1 MSRFNERN
9 MSKEIGEKIKKA
21 RKEKK
26 LSLAE
31 LGSMV
36 NVSPSYIYRIEKGER
51 SCVSL
56 NILKQIATALEIDF
70 GRLIEDDTIKKDTEW
85 KKVVVEIFQKTFK
98 SSLTES
104 QKLEQIKIIVESLEK
119 TREKELSQFLLTK

>member
-1 MSRFNERN
+1 MSRYAERN
-9 MSKEIGEKIKKA
+9 MSEEIGEKIKKA

-36 NVSPSYIYRIEKGER
+36 NVSTSYICRIENGDR
-51 SCVSL
+51 NCVSL
-56 NILKQIATALEIDF
+56 NILKQIAAALEIDF
-70 GRLIEDDTIKKDTEW
+70 GELIEDDTIKKDTEW
-85 KKVVVEIFQKTFK
+85 KKFVFEIFQKTFK

-119 TREKELSQFLLTK
+119 AREKDLSQFILT

>member
-1 MSRFNERN
+1 MSRYAERN
-9 MSKEIGEKIKKA
+9 MSEEIGEKIKKA

-36 NVSPSYIYRIEKGER
+36 NVSTSYICRIENGDR
-51 SCVSL
+51 NCVSL
-56 NILKQIATALEIDF
+56 NILKQIAAALEIDF
-70 GRLIEDDTIKKDTEW
+70 GELIEDDTIKKDTEW
-85 KKVVVEIFQKTFK
+85 KKFVFEIFQKTFK

-104 QKLEQIKIIVESLEK
+104 QKLEQIKIIVDSLEK
-119 TREKELSQFLLTK
+119 AREKELPQFSLT

>member
-1 MSRFNERN
+1 MSE
-9 MSKEIGEKIKKA
+9 EIGERIKKA

-36 NVSPSYIYRIEKGER
+36 NVSASYIYRIEKGER

-56 NILKQIATALEIDF
+56 NILKLLATALEIDF
-70 GRLIEDDTIKKDTEW
+70 GELIENDTIKKDIEW
-85 KKVVVEIFQKTFK
+85 KKFVVEIFQKTFK
-98 SSLTES
+98 SNLTES

-119 TREKELSQFLLTK
+119 ARGKELPQLSPT

>member
-1 MSRFNERN
+1 MSRYAERN
-9 MSKEIGEKIKKA
+9 MSEEIGEKIKKA

-36 NVSPSYIYRIEKGER
+36 NVSTSYICRIENGDR
-51 SCVSL
+51 NCVSL
-56 NILKQIATALEIDF
+56 NILKQIAAALEIDF
-70 GRLIEDDTIKKDTEW
+70 GELIEDDTIKKDTEW
-85 KKVVVEIFQKTFK
+85 KKFVVEIFQKTFK

-119 TREKELSQFLLTK
+119 AREKDLSQFILT

>member
-1 MSRFNERN
+1 MSRYAERN
-9 MSKEIGEKIKKA
+9 MSEEIGEKIKKA

-31 LGSMV
+31 LGSIV
-36 NVSPSYIYRIEKGER
+36 NVSTSYICRIENGDR
-51 SCVSL
+51 NCVSL
-56 NILKQIATALEIDF
+56 NILKQIAAALEIDF
-70 GRLIEDDTIKKDTEW
+70 GELIEDDTIKKDTEW
-85 KKVVVEIFQKTFK
+85 KKFVFEIFQKTFK

-119 TREKELSQFLLTK
+119 AREKDLSQFILT

>member
-1 MSRFNERN
+1 MSRYAERN
-9 MSKEIGEKIKKA
+9 MSEEIGEKIKKA

-31 LGSMV
+31 LGSIV
-36 NVSPSYIYRIEKGER
+36 NVSTSYICRIENGDR
-51 SCVSL
+51 NCVSL
-56 NILKQIATALEIDF
+56 NILKQIAAALEIDF
-70 GRLIEDDTIKKDTEW
+70 GELIEVDTIKKDTEW
-85 KKVVVEIFQKTFK
+85 KKFVVEIFQKTFK

-119 TREKELSQFLLTK
+119 AREKDLSQFILT

>member
-1 MSRFNERN
+1 MSRYAERN
-9 MSKEIGEKIKKA
+9 MSEKIGEKIKKA

-31 LGSMV
+31 LGSIV
-36 NVSPSYIYRIEKGER
+36 NVSTSYICRIENGDR
-51 SCVSL
+51 NCVSL
-56 NILKQIATALEIDF
+56 NILKQIAAALEIDF
-70 GRLIEDDTIKKDTEW
+70 GELIEVDTIKKDTEW
-85 KKVVVEIFQKTFK
+85 KKFVVEIFQKTFK

-119 TREKELSQFLLTK
+119 AREKDLSQFILT

>member
-1 MSRFNERN
+1 MSRYAERN
-9 MSKEIGEKIKKA
+9 MSEEIGERIKKA

-36 NVSPSYIYRIEKGER
+36 NISASYIYRIEKGER

-56 NILKQIATALEIDF
+56 NILKLLATTLEIDF
-70 GRLIEDDTIKKDTEW
+70 GELIEDDTIKKDIEW
-85 KKVVVEIFQKTFK
+85 KKFVVEIFQKTFK
-98 SSLTES
+98 SNLTES

-119 TREKELSQFLLTK
+119 ARGKELPQLSPT

>member
-1 MSRFNERN
+1 MSRYAERN
-9 MSKEIGEKIKKA
+9 MSEEIGEKIKKA

-36 NVSPSYIYRIEKGER
+36 NVSASYICRIENGDR
-51 SCVSL
+51 NCVSL
-56 NILKQIATALEIDF
+56 NILKQIAAALEIDF
-70 GRLIEDDTIKKDTEW
+70 GALIEDDTIKKDTEW
-85 KKVVVEIFQKTFK
+85 KKFVVEIFQKTFK

-104 QKLEQIKIIVESLEK
+104 QKLEQIKIIVDSLEK
-119 TREKELSQFLLTK
+119 AREKELPQFSLT

>member
-1 MSRFNERN
+1 MSRYAERN
-9 MSKEIGEKIKKA
+9 MSEEIGEKIKKA

-36 NVSPSYIYRIEKGER
+36 NVSTSYICRIENGDR
-51 SCVSL
+51 NCVSL
-56 NILKQIATALEIDF
+56 NILKQIAAALEIDF
-70 GRLIEDDTIKKDTEW
+70 GELIEVDTIKKDTEW
-85 KKVVVEIFQKTFK
+85 KKFVVEIFQKTFK

-119 TREKELSQFLLTK
+119 AREKDLSQFILT